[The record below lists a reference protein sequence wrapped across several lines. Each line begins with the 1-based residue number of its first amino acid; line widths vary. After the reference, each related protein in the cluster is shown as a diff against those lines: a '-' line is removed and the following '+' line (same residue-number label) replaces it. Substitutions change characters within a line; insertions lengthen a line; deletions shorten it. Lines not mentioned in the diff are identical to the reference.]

1 MLSDYDVIVYP
12 TKPDGTTTPEV
23 QAMLD
28 SELFK
33 SLPAVQ
39 AGRVLPV
46 AYTDPFTYSSGQ
58 ASLDSLEEQLA
69 KLPLEAGIA
78 QNQAGHLVARD
89 VVVGLFL
96 LRKPQK
102 IA

>member
-58 ASLDSLEEQLA
+58 ASLDSLEEQLE
-69 KLPLEAGIA
+69 KLPL
-78 QNQAGHLVARD
+78 
-89 VVVGLFL
+89 
-96 LRKPQK
+96 
-102 IA
+102 